1 MSINTFGERK
11 MDADIMS
18 ATGVGVELTNLL
30 MPFISA
36 LLLLVITLWFKDF
49 ATKIAKGMAFKMNK
63 SFNEGDTVILDGQD
77 ALIVKIGLS
86 ETVFGVYSDKGYT
99 WRFVPN
105 ERIPMLKLEKVINKD
120 LHLDT
125 EQEKAAK
132 LQSLIDRAQD
142 TQIGANKEAIEEI
155 KNGKRKKRV

>member
-1 MSINTFGERK
+1 
-11 MDADIMS
+11 MDAEIMS
-18 ATGVGVELTNLL
+18 ASGVGLEITNLL

-36 LLLLVITLWFKDF
+36 LVLLVITLWFKDF
-49 ATKIAKGMAFKMNK
+49 ATGIAKGLKFKMNK
-63 SFNEGDTVILDGQD
+63 SFNEGDTVILDGSD

-105 ERIPMLKLEKVINKD
+105 ERIPTLKLEKVINKD

-125 EQEKAAK
+125 EAEKAAK
-132 LQSLIDRAQD
+132 MQSIIDNVQD
-142 TQIGANKEAIEEI
+142 KNISANTTAIKEI
-155 KNGKRKKRV
+155 KNGRKKRV

>member
-1 MSINTFGERK
+1 
-11 MDADIMS
+11 MDAEIMS
-18 ATGVGVELTNLL
+18 ATGVGLELTNLL

-99 WRFVPN
+99 WRYVPN

-125 EQEKAAK
+125 DEEKAAK
-132 LQSLIDRAQD
+132 LQAMIDSAQD

-155 KNGKRKKRV
+155 KNGNGRKKRV

>member
-1 MSINTFGERK
+1 
-11 MDADIMS
+11 MDAEIMNAS
-18 ATGVGVELTNLL
+18 GVGLEITNLL

-49 ATKIAKGMAFKMNK
+49 ATGIAKGLKFKRNK
-63 SFNEGDTVILDGQD
+63 SFNEGDTVILDGSD
-77 ALIVKIGLS
+77 ALIVKVGLS

-99 WRFVPN
+99 WRYVPN

-125 EQEKAAK
+125 EAEKAEK
-132 LQSLIDRAQD
+132 LQSMIDRAQD
-142 TQIGANKEAIEEI
+142 SQIGANKNAIEEI
-155 KNGKRKKRV
+155 KNGANK

>member
-1 MSINTFGERK
+1 
-11 MDADIMS
+11 
-18 ATGVGVELTNLL
+18 
-30 MPFISA
+30 
-36 LLLLVITLWFKDF
+36 
-49 ATKIAKGMAFKMNK
+49 MNK

-99 WRFVPN
+99 WRYVPN

-125 EQEKAAK
+125 EQEKAEK
-132 LQSLIDRAQD
+132 LQGLIDRNQD
-142 TQIGANKEAIEEI
+142 SKISANKDAIEEI
-155 KNGKRKKRV
+155 KNGKHKKRV

>member
-1 MSINTFGERK
+1 MN
-11 MDADIMS
+11 
-18 ATGVGVELTNLL
+18 ATGVGLELTNLL

-36 LLLLVITLWFKDF
+36 LMLLVITLWFKDF

-77 ALIVKIGLS
+77 ALIVRIGLT
-86 ETVFGVYSDKGYT
+86 ETVFGVYSSKGYT
-99 WRFVPN
+99 WRYVPN

-125 EQEKAAK
+125 EQEKAEK

-142 TQIGANKEAIEEI
+142 SQIGANKDAIEEI
-155 KNGKRKKRV
+155 KNGKKV

>member
-1 MSINTFGERK
+1 
-11 MDADIMS
+11 MDAEIMS
-18 ATGVGVELTNLL
+18 SGGVGLEITNLL
-30 MPFISA
+30 MPFVSA
-36 LLLLVITLWFKDF
+36 LMLLVITLWFKDF

-63 SFNEGDTVILDGQD
+63 SFNEGDTVILDGSD

-86 ETVFGVYSDKGYT
+86 ETVFGVYSSKGYT

-125 EQEKAAK
+125 DEEKAAK
-132 LQSLIDRAQD
+132 LQAMIDSVQD
-142 TQIGANKEAIEEI
+142 SKIGANSQAIEEI
-155 KNGKRKKRV
+155 KNGVKRPTKV

>member
-1 MSINTFGERK
+1 MCGEIE
-11 MDADIMS
+11 MDAEIMS
-18 ATGVGVELTNLL
+18 ATGVGLELTHLV

-36 LLLLVITLWFKDF
+36 LMLLVITLWFKDF

-63 SFNEGDTVILDGQD
+63 SFNEGDTVILDGSD

-99 WRFVPN
+99 WRYVPN

-125 EQEKAAK
+125 EQEKAEK
-132 LQSLIDRAQD
+132 LQAMIDRHQD
-142 TQIGANKEAIEEI
+142 TKISANKEAIEEI
-155 KNGKRKKRV
+155 KNGNGRKKRI

>member
-1 MSINTFGERK
+1 
-11 MDADIMS
+11 MDAEIMS
-18 ATGVGVELTNLL
+18 AGGVGLEITNLL
-30 MPFISA
+30 MPFVSA
-36 LLLLVITLWFKDF
+36 LMLLVITLWFKDF
-49 ATKIAKGMAFKMNK
+49 ATKIAKGMAFEMNK
-63 SFNEGDTVILDGQD
+63 SFNEGDNVILDGSD

-125 EQEKAAK
+125 EAEKAEK
-132 LQSLIDRAQD
+132 LQAMIDRAQD
-142 TQIGANKEAIEEI
+142 SMIGANTNAIEEI
-155 KNGKRKKRV
+155 KNGVKRPTKV

>member
-1 MSINTFGERK
+1 MCGEIE
-11 MDADIMS
+11 MDAEIMS
-18 ATGVGVELTNLL
+18 ATGVGLELTNLV

-36 LLLLVITLWFKDF
+36 LMLLVITLWFKDF

-63 SFNEGDTVILDGQD
+63 SFNEGDTVILDGSD

-99 WRFVPN
+99 WRYVPN
-105 ERIPMLKLEKVINKD
+105 ERIPMLKLEKVINKE

-125 EQEKAAK
+125 EQEKAEK
-132 LQSLIDRAQD
+132 LQGLIDRNQD
-142 TQIGANKEAIEEI
+142 SKISAN
-155 KNGKRKKRV
+155 

>member
-1 MSINTFGERK
+1 
-11 MDADIMS
+11 MDAEIMS
-18 ATGVGVELTNLL
+18 ASGVGLELTNLL

-36 LLLLVITLWFKDF
+36 LMLLVITLWFKDF

-86 ETVFGVYSDKGYT
+86 ETVFGVYSSKGYT
-99 WRFVPN
+99 WRFVPD

-125 EQEKAAK
+125 EAEKAEK
-132 LQSLIDRAQD
+132 LQSLIDRNQD
-142 TQIGANKEAIEEI
+142 SQIGANKNAIEEI
-155 KNGKRKKRV
+155 KNGVKRPTKV

>member
-1 MSINTFGERK
+1 MTP
-11 MDADIMS
+11 DQ
-18 ATGVGVELTNLL
+18 VGIEITNLI

-36 LLLLVITLWFKDF
+36 LLILVITLWFKDF
-49 ATKIAKGMAFKMNK
+49 ATKIAKGMMFKMNK

-155 KNGKRKKRV
+155 KNGKSKKRV

>member
-1 MSINTFGERK
+1 
-11 MDADIMS
+11 MDAEIMS
-18 ATGVGVELTNLL
+18 ASGVGLELTNLIT
-30 MPFISA
+30 PFISA

-99 WRFVPN
+99 WRYVPN

-125 EQEKAAK
+125 DAEKAAK
-132 LQSLIDRAQD
+132 LQSLIDSQQD
-142 TQIGANKEAIEEI
+142 SKITQNREAIEEI
-155 KNGKRKKRV
+155 KNGNGRKKRV

>member
-1 MSINTFGERK
+1 
-11 MDADIMS
+11 MS
-18 ATGVGVELTNLL
+18 ATGVGLELTNLL

-86 ETVFGVYSDKGYT
+86 ETVFGVYSEKGYT
-99 WRFVPN
+99 WRYVPN

-125 EQEKAAK
+125 EQEKVEK
-132 LQSLIDRAQD
+132 LQAMIDRTQD
-142 TQIGANKEAIEEI
+142 TKISANKEAIEEI
-155 KNGKRKKRV
+155 QNGNKRKKRI

>member
-1 MSINTFGERK
+1 
-11 MDADIMS
+11 MDAEILS
-18 ATGVGVELTNLL
+18 AGGVGLEITNLL
-30 MPFISA
+30 MPFVSA
-36 LLLLVITLWFKDF
+36 LMLLVITLWFKDF

-63 SFNEGDTVILDGQD
+63 SFNEGDTVILDGSD

-125 EQEKAAK
+125 EAEKAEK
-132 LQSLIDRAQD
+132 LQAMIDRTQD
-142 TQIGANKEAIEEI
+142 SQIGANRNAIEEI
-155 KNGKRKKRV
+155 KNGKNKKRI

>member
-1 MSINTFGERK
+1 MCGEIE
-11 MDADIMS
+11 MDAEIMS
-18 ATGVGVELTNLL
+18 ATGVGLELTNLV

-36 LLLLVITLWFKDF
+36 LVLLVITLWFKDF

-63 SFNEGDTVILDGQD
+63 SFNEGDAVILDGQD

-86 ETVFGVYSDKGYT
+86 ESVFGVYSDKGYT
-99 WRFVPN
+99 WRYVPN

-125 EQEKAAK
+125 EQEKAEK
-132 LQSLIDRAQD
+132 LQAMIDRTQD
-142 TQIGANKEAIEEI
+142 TKISANKEAIEEI
-155 KNGKRKKRV
+155 QNGNRRKKRV

>member
-1 MSINTFGERK
+1 
-11 MDADIMS
+11 MDAEIMS
-18 ATGVGVELTNLL
+18 ASGVGVELTNLV

-36 LLLLVITLWFKDF
+36 LVLLVITLWFKDF
-49 ATKIAKGMAFKMNK
+49 ATGIAKGLKFKMNK

-99 WRFVPN
+99 WRYVPN

-125 EQEKAAK
+125 DEEKAAK
-132 LQSLIDRAQD
+132 LQAMIDSAQD

-155 KNGKRKKRV
+155 KNGNGRKKRV

>member
-1 MSINTFGERK
+1 MNAE
-11 MDADIMS
+11 IMS
-18 ATGVGVELTNLL
+18 ASGVGLEITNLL

-36 LLLLVITLWFKDF
+36 LMLLVITLWFKDF

-63 SFNEGDTVILDGQD
+63 SFNEGDTVILDGSD

-86 ETVFGVYSDKGYT
+86 ETVFGVYSSKGYT

-125 EQEKAAK
+125 DEEKAAK
-132 LQSLIDRAQD
+132 LQAMIDSAQD

-155 KNGKRKKRV
+155 KNGNGRKKRV

>member
-1 MSINTFGERK
+1 MEK
-11 MDADIMS
+11 DMDAEILS
-18 ATGVGVELTNLL
+18 AGGVGLEITNLL
-30 MPFISA
+30 MPFVSA
-36 LLLLVITLWFKDF
+36 LMLLVITLWFKDF

-63 SFNEGDTVILDGQD
+63 SFNEGDNVILDGSD

-125 EQEKAAK
+125 EAEKAEK
-132 LQSLIDRAQD
+132 LQAMIDRTQD
-142 TQIGANKEAIEEI
+142 TQIGANRNAIEEI
-155 KNGKRKKRV
+155 KNGVKRPTKV

>member
-1 MSINTFGERK
+1 
-11 MDADIMS
+11 
-18 ATGVGVELTNLL
+18 
-30 MPFISA
+30 
-36 LLLLVITLWFKDF
+36 
-49 ATKIAKGMAFKMNK
+49 MNH
-63 SFNEGDTVILDGQD
+63 SVILDGNE

-99 WRFVPN
+99 WRYVPN

-125 EQEKAAK
+125 DEEKAEK
-132 LQSLIDRAQD
+132 LQSLIDRNQD
-142 TQIGANKEAIEEI
+142 SKISANKDAIEEI

>member
-1 MSINTFGERK
+1 MNAE
-11 MDADIMS
+11 IMS
-18 ATGVGVELTNLL
+18 ASGVGLEVTNLIT
-30 MPFISA
+30 PFISA
-36 LLLLVITLWFKDF
+36 LVLLVVTLWFKDF

-63 SFNEGDTVILDGQD
+63 SFNEGDTVILDGSD

-99 WRFVPN
+99 WRYVPN

-125 EQEKAAK
+125 DEEKAAK
-132 LQSLIDRAQD
+132 LQALIDSQQD
-142 TQIGANKEAIEEI
+142 SKISANKEAIEEI
-155 KNGKRKKRV
+155 KNGNGRKKRI

>member
-1 MSINTFGERK
+1 
-11 MDADIMS
+11 MDAEIMNAS
-18 ATGVGVELTNLL
+18 GVGLEITNLL

-36 LLLLVITLWFKDF
+36 LMLLVITLWFKDF

-63 SFNEGDTVILDGQD
+63 SFNEGDTVILDGSD

-86 ETVFGVYSDKGYT
+86 ETVFGVYSSKGYT

-125 EQEKAAK
+125 DEEKAAK
-132 LQSLIDRAQD
+132 LQAMIDSAQD

-155 KNGKRKKRV
+155 KNGNGRKKRV

>member
-1 MSINTFGERK
+1 

-18 ATGVGVELTNLL
+18 ASGVGLEITNLL

-36 LLLLVITLWFKDF
+36 LVLLVITLWFKDF

-99 WRFVPN
+99 WRYVPN
-105 ERIPMLKLEKVINKD
+105 ERIPMLKLDLFKPNASPKTGISNKNDNKYNIKPLWRVEKKM
-120 LHLDT
+120 L
-125 EQEKAAK
+125 
-132 LQSLIDRAQD
+132 
-142 TQIGANKEAIEEI
+142 
-155 KNGKRKKRV
+155 